1 MSKQSSI
8 QKELTVWCSTSP
20 VHIIDGHAGYKQSK
34 RHSEVEFIAH
44 IESLG
49 WLYEYKWNTWLCP
62 ACAKAA
68 DHG

>member
-8 QKELTVWCSTSP
+8 QKELTVWCA
-20 VHIIDGHAGYKQSK
+20 VAGDMGLGHAGYKQSK

-68 DHG
+68 DNE